1 MVSVRHDEDW
11 AGLVEAMGRP
21 DGAGATELS
30 EAAGRMERR
39 DQVNSMVAAWASG
52 LTPLE
57 VEAAC
62 QARGVPAGRVLSA
75 FHQMEDPHLLDRGFI
90 VEVDQPGAGSIV
102 LEGPCITGSKM
113 ARPVI
118 TAAPLLGEHT
128 REICLNELGM
138 SADRLED
145 LLATGALEELDPQD

>member
-1 MVSVRHDEDW
+1 MGSVRHDEDW

-30 EAAGRMERR
+30 DAAGRMERR
-39 DQVNSMVAAWASG
+39 DQVNSMVATWTSSLA
-52 LTPLE
+52 PLE

-75 FHQMEDPHLLDRGFI
+75 FHQMDDPHLLDRGFI
-90 VEVDQPGAGSIV
+90 VEIEQPGAGTIA

-138 SADRLED
+138 STYRLDE
-145 LLATGALEELDPQD
+145 LLTAGALEELNPQD

>member
-1 MVSVRHDEDW
+1 MVTVRDDEDW
-11 AGLVEAMGRP
+11 ARLIDAMGRP
-21 DGAGATELS
+21 DGAEAAELS

-39 DQVNSMVAAWASG
+39 DQVNSLVTAWASG
-52 LTPLE
+52 LSPLE

-62 QARGVPAGRVLSA
+62 QARGVPAGRVMSA
-75 FHQMEDPHLLDRGFI
+75 FHQMDDPHLLDRGFI
-90 VEVDQPGAGSIV
+90 VEIEQPGAGSIA

-138 SADRLED
+138 SGDRLEG
-145 LLATGALEELDPQD
+145 LLAAGALEELDPQD